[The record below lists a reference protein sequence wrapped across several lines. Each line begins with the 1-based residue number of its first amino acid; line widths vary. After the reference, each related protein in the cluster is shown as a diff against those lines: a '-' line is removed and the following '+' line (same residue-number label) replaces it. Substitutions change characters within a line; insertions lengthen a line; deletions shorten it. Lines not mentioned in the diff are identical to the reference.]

1 MKILSDIMN
10 RSDLPEIEISGISSD
25 SRSVRRGFLF
35 VALAGSNM
43 DGREYIEDAIRHGAK
58 AILVPKGTQQPLCME
73 GVDEIVWVEE
83 ENPRLA
89 LAKAAARFY
98 GVQPE
103 TIVAVTGTNGKTST
117 VSFTRQIWEHLG
129 YRAASLGT
137 LGLQGGITVQ
147 SAEQSGSMTTPD
159 PVRLHAQLADL
170 AASGIDHLAIEAS
183 SHGLDQ
189 HRLDG
194 MNVSAAGFTNVTHD
208 HLDYHGSM
216 ENYASSKRR
225 LFDGLLKANGVAV
238 VNADSVESEN
248 IKKICQERGITY
260 WSYGYRGKELRLI
273 SRKAHPTG
281 QHLVLEIFGQEIEF
295 TLPLVGEFQ
304 VMNMLCAAGLV
315 LARCQKRLQEVI
327 DILPKLTGVPGRLEF
342 VPGHKQGA
350 AVYVDYA
357 HTPDAL
363 ENVLKALRPHTQKML
378 VCVFGCGGNRD
389 KAKRPVMGKIAAQLA
404 DINIITDDNPRNENA
419 AQIRAEI
426 KQGAPQATEIAD
438 RRQAIETAIKFCK
451 SGDVL
456 VIAGKG
462 HEHGQIVGDHVEP
475 FDDVHEAHLAMET
488 S

>member
-1 MKILSDIMN
+1 MILSDIMN
-10 RSDLPEIEISGISSD
+10 RSDLPAIEILGISSD
-25 SRSVRRGFLF
+25 SRSVRRGYLF
-35 VALAGSNM
+35 VAIPGTIM

-58 AILVPKGTQQPLCME
+58 AILAPIGTEPPVCLT
-73 GVDEIVWVEE
+73 GVDEVVWIND

-89 LAKAAARFY
+89 LAQAAARFY
-98 GVQPE
+98 GAQPE

-117 VSFTRQIWEHLG
+117 VTFTRQIWQHLG

-137 LGLQGGITVQ
+137 LGLEGGSKETV
-147 SAEQSGSMTTPD
+147 EQSGSMTTPD

-170 AASGIDHLAIEAS
+170 AESGIDHLAIEAS

-189 HRLDG
+189 YRLDG
-194 MNVSAAGFTNVTHD
+194 MNISAAGFTNVTHD

-225 LFDGLLKANGVAV
+225 LFDSLLKSNGVAV
-238 VNADSVESEN
+238 VNADSPESEN
-248 IKKICQERGITY
+248 IRKICEGRGITF
-260 WSYGYRGKELRLI
+260 WSYGHQGKELRII
-273 SRKAHPTG
+273 SRLPNPNG

-327 DILPKLTGVPGRLEF
+327 DILPKLKGVPGRLEF

-363 ENVLKALRPHTQKML
+363 ENILKALRPHTQKML

-389 KAKRPVMGKIAAQLA
+389 KAKRPVMGRIAAQLA

-438 RRQAIETAIKFCK
+438 RRQAIETAVKFCK

-475 FDDVHEAHLAMET
+475 FDDVNEAHLAMET

>member
-35 VALAGSNM
+35 VAIPGTLM
-43 DGREYIEDAIRHGAK
+43 DGREYIEDAVRHGAK
-58 AILVPKGTQQPLCME
+58 AILVPNGTAQPVCMA
-73 GVDEIVWVEE
+73 GVDEVVWIED

-89 LAKAAARFY
+89 LANAAAKFY
-98 GVQPE
+98 GSQPE

-117 VSFTRQIWEHLG
+117 VSFTRQIWEHLD

-137 LGLQGGITVQ
+137 LGLQG
-147 SAEQSGSMTTPD
+147 AEMEQSGSMTTPD
-159 PVRLHAQLADL
+159 PVRLHSQLAEL
-170 AASGIDHLAIEAS
+170 ASHGIDHLAIEAS

-189 HRLDG
+189 YRLDG
-194 MNVSAAGFTNVTHD
+194 MNISAAGFTNVTHD

-216 ENYASSKRR
+216 ENYAISKRR
-225 LFDGLLKANGVAV
+225 LFDSLLKSNGVAV
-238 VNADSVESEN
+238 VNADSFEAGN
-248 IKKICQERGITY
+248 IRRICETRGITF
-260 WSYGYRGKELRLI
+260 WTYGYHGKELRLI
-273 SRKAHPTG
+273 SRKPQPMG

-378 VCVFGCGGNRD
+378 VCVFGCGGDRD
-389 KAKRPVMGKIAAQLA
+389 KAKRPAMGKIAATLA
-404 DINIITDDNPRNENA
+404 DINIITDDNPRSESA

-462 HEHGQIVGDHVEP
+462 HEQGQIVGDHVEP

>member
-1 MKILSDIMN
+1 MYLPFILD
-10 RSDLPEIEISGISSD
+10 RDDLPNIEITGLSCD
-25 SRSVRRGFLF
+25 SRSVRRGYLF
-35 VALAGSNM
+35 VALPGSIA
-43 DGREYIEDAIRHGAK
+43 DGREYISDAIRHGAR
-58 AILVPKGTQQPLCME
+58 AILVPTGTPQPSCME
-73 GVDEIVWVEE
+73 GVDEIAWIEDS
-83 ENPRLA
+83 NPRQA
-89 LAKAAARFY
+89 LAKAAAKFY
-98 GVQPE
+98 TQQPE

-117 VSFTRQIWEHLG
+117 VAFTRQIWEKLG

-137 LGLQGGITVQ
+137 LGLLGTNIQ
-147 SAEQSGSMTTPD
+147 QSGSMTTPD

-170 AASGIDHLAIEAS
+170 AAAGIDHLAIEAS

-194 MNVSAAGFTNVTHD
+194 MIVSAAGFTNITHD
-208 HLDYHGSM
+208 HLDYHGTM
-216 ENYASSKRR
+216 EHYADSKRH
-225 LFDGLLKANGVAV
+225 LFENLLKSNGVAV
-238 VNADSVESEN
+238 VNADSPESEK
-248 IKKICQERGITY
+248 IKAVCDARGITY
-260 WSYGYRGKELRLI
+260 WSYGYQGKELKIL
-273 SRKAHPTG
+273 SREPNPQG
-281 QHLVLEIFGQEIEF
+281 QKLSLEIFGQEIDF
-295 TLPLVGEFQ
+295 TFPLVGEFQ

-315 LARCQKRLQEVI
+315 LARCQKRVQEVI
-327 DILPKLTGVPGRLEF
+327 DILPTLQGVPGRLEF

-363 ENVLKALRPHTQKML
+363 EHVLKALRPHTNKML
-378 VCVFGCGGNRD
+378 ICVFGCGGNRD
-389 KAKRPVMGKIAAQLA
+389 KGKRPVMGKIASSLA
-404 DINIITDDNPRNENA
+404 DIVIITDDNPRHENA

-438 RRQAIETAIKFCK
+438 RRQAISTAMKFCK

-475 FDDVHEAHLAMET
+475 FDDVNEAHLAMET